1 MNVVTKAF
9 KLLEM
14 LLFIYFLKIFTNL
27 FGSNG
32 LYLKSLKCTTHTLR
46 KILNIDFYHNVE

>member
-9 KLLEM
+9 KLLEI